1 MIMTTINTNKS
12 IVDTLNKNGP
22 IMKEIRKPSIKFI
35 KSQNYGVRKLWARIN
50 GQ

>member
-1 MIMTTINTNKS
+1 
-12 IVDTLNKNGP
+12 
-22 IMKEIRKPSIKFI
+22 MKEIRKPSIKFI